1 MTDPHDMTA
10 AEYVLGT
17 LDPDERR
24 AFERVLVEDPAAVAA
39 MLSWQQ
45 WLAVLDA
52 GAPEIMPSAE
62 LWHRIDAATRPQAAN
77 DNRVARGWRGAAVAA
92 ALLATVSSG
101 LAYLGW
107 QRPGPAR
114 MDAVAALTPEGATP
128 ALLVGWH
135 GDSRRYEV
143 RPLDLPAD
151 AGHSRQLW
159 LIVDGAGPRSM
170 GLVENASRWID
181 GSALRP
187 GQAATIAV
195 SVEPVGGS
203 PTGAPTGPVIYSGKL
218 VTMPGTA

>member
-1 MTDPHDMTA
+1 MTEPYDMIA

-17 LDPDERR
+17 LDADERR
-24 AFERVLVEDPAAVAA
+24 AFERVLADDPAVVAA
-39 MLSWQQ
+39 TLSWQQ

-77 DNRVARGWRGAAVAA
+77 DNRVARGWRAMAVAA
-92 ALLATVSSG
+92 TLVATVSSG
-101 LAYLGW
+101 LAFMGW
-107 QRPGPAR
+107 QRPGPAQ
-114 MDAVAALTPEGATP
+114 MDAVAALSPAGATP

-151 AGHSRQLW
+151 AAHARQLW

-170 GLVENASRWID
+170 GLVEDGSRWID

-218 VTMPGTA
+218 VSMPGTV